1 MIRFDRL
8 LPPAEPVDV
17 DGLLAGL
24 RPWERPKD
32 DRPLVMV
39 NMVATADGLITIGGK
54 SGPIGGPGDHA
65 VFHGLRTIVDAV
77 LVGTGTLRVE
87 RYGRMV
93 RSEERRAR
101 RAELGLAEDPIAL
114 LLTRSGDLP
123 WDAPLF
129 AAPEQHVVIAG
140 PATPPEL
147 AARVD
152 VIDAG
157 GPAEALRQVRERFGV
172 RAVLCEG
179 GPHLNRGLMADGVLD
194 ELFLTVSPKLA
205 IEDALRIVVG
215 DPLMAPTEME
225 LLSVAHH
232 DGELYLR
239 YAL

>member
-1 MIRFDRL
+1 MIEFDRL
-8 LPPAEPVDV
+8 LPPGEPVDV

-39 NMVATADGLITIGGK
+39 NMVATADGLITIGGR

-65 VFHGLRTIVDAV
+65 VFHGLRTICDAV

-93 RSEERRAR
+93 RNEERRAR
-101 RAELGLAEDPIAL
+101 RLELGLAEDPIAL
-114 LLTRSGDLP
+114 LITRSGDLP

-140 PATPPEL
+140 PARPPEV
-147 AARVD
+147 AAKVD
-152 VIDAG
+152 VIDAD
-157 GPAEALRQVRERFGV
+157 GPAAALREVRSRFGV

-179 GPHLNRGLMADGVLD
+179 GPHLNRGLLADGVLD

-205 IEDALRIVVG
+205 VEDALRIVAGV
-215 DPLMAPTEME
+215 PLLAPAEME